1 MGGKQIHSTNGEIIQ
16 AKKKRDTTSTETGKI
31 KEKMGL
37 AAKKKSVWGV
47 VSNREVLFQIIFF

>member
-16 AKKKRDTTSTETGKI
+16 AKKRGTTSTETGKI

-47 VSNREVLFQIIFF
+47 VSNKEVLFQIIFF